1 MALALNVF
9 KTVTANITTV
19 DTTLY
24 TAPSSYT
31 GIVLMAQ
38 ITNVSSSPA
47 NVTLIYSSNNTE
59 LLKDFTI
66 PGNDAAAALTG
77 KLIIETGQ
85 SISISAS
92 ANSALKITASILES
106 ANE

>member
-19 DTTLY
+19 NTTIY

-38 ITNVSSSPA
+38 ITNITSSPA
-47 NVTLIYSSNNTE
+47 NVTVIYSNNNTE

-92 ANSALKITASILES
+92 ANNALKITASILES

>member
-1 MALALNVF
+1 MALALNIF
-9 KTVTANITTV
+9 KTVTANITTSNTV
-19 DTTLY
+19 VY

-38 ITNVSSSPA
+38 ITNITSNPA
-47 NVTLIYSSNNTE
+47 NVTLIYSNNSTE

-85 SISISAS
+85 SISISS
-92 ANSALKITASILES
+92 SVNDALKITASILES